1 MYDLEAWRTS
11 SPSFRDQLFHWTR
24 LNSEDKL
31 YSLGSQPP
39 FNLVVRP
46 FPGSIIGVKAYTRF
60 LTQF

>member
-24 LNSEDKL
+24 LNSKDKL

-39 FNLVVRP
+39 FNLVVSSV
-46 FPGSIIGVKAYTRF
+46 PGSFVRITAYTCF